1 MKRAINK
8 WVISIFAITMLLM
21 IGIGGKMYM
30 DNDKKKYDAQQMS
43 EIVEMEKIAAKQIK
57 NTFLEIEEI
66 KFLNNYSE
74 NKITGF
80 TIVDVQV
87 TTIYGKTSNFDI
99 SMSLNNNTND
109 KYSGSGENPKLQEGR
124 TEGRVKIF
132 YSNGNQEE
140 L

>member
-1 MKRAINK
+1 
-8 WVISIFAITMLLM
+8 
-21 IGIGGKMYM
+21 
-30 DNDKKKYDAQQMS
+30 MS

-87 TTIYGKTSNFDI
+87 TTIYGKKSNFDI

-124 TEGRVKIF
+124 TERRVKIF

-140 L
+140 S